1 MSVFFKESNS
11 LLELGFVSREQVE
24 LQGLG
29 AYSEVTSALLRPQN
43 LPNLFRDSLSV
54 IGGVSFSICESDEI
68 SCREGFLCEV
78 SRRILPLSEFGFL
91 EVLLPSEM
99 GSLKLED
106 PPRPAD

>member
-29 AYSEVTSALLRPQN
+29 AYSEVTSALLRPKN
-43 LPNLFRDSLSV
+43 LPNLFRDRVSV

-68 SCREGFLCEV
+68 SCREGFLCVV
-78 SRRILPLSEFGFL
+78 SRRLLRLAEFGFL
-91 EVLLPSEM
+91 EVLLASALA
-99 GSLKLED
+99 SLKLEA
-106 PPRPAD
+106 P